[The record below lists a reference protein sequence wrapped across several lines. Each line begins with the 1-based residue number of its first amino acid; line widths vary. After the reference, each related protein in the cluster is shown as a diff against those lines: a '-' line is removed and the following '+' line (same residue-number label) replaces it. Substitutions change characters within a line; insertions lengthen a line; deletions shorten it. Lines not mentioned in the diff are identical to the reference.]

1 MKAIQNPLPSR
12 WARPCEDATCEGTL
26 VEDLA
31 GAELLRAA
39 GKALGDCGPIDIEA
53 VLSKERIR
61 TQPMPGAD
69 SWLAQYGEAQLAHD
83 GSKRGYFAAWG
94 VTLQEAVLR
103 CVVLRALGPRV
114 RWPAE
119 GLPADLGCA
128 PRARRSIAELR
139 GEIDAARDSAEP
151 ASAECVDLALTGL
164 GQAESYQRDLLRL
177 VQAARDVAGRGPH
190 HLVHEV
196 QAALEQFEPWLEQD
210 GQDDARAMGWVDS
223 QGRP

>member
-1 MKAIQNPLPSR
+1 M
-12 WARPCEDATCEGTL
+12 
-26 VEDLA
+26 VEELS

-39 GKALGDCGPIDIEA
+39 GMALGDFGPIDIEA

-119 GLPADLGCA
+119 GSA
-128 PRARRSIAELR
+128 PDPGGAQAARVSIAEMR
-139 GEIDAARDSAEP
+139 GEIDAGRAPAGTPSAE
-151 ASAECVDLALTGL
+151 SFELALSEL

-177 VQAARDVAGRGPH
+177 VQAARDVAGRAPH
-190 HLVHEV
+190 HLVHEL
-196 QAALEQFEPWLEQD
+196 QAALEQLEPWLEQD
-210 GQDDARAMGWVDS
+210 AQDDARAMGWVDS